1 MVDPTPVPA
10 PGAAPGS
17 VPSVPGSVPP
27 AAAPVAAPAPT
38 ILTFDEFKR
47 LDLRIAK
54 VLSVEDH
61 TNANKLYVI
70 KADIGNGEVRQIV
83 AGIRPFY
90 AKEALVGKSVVVIC
104 NLQPAMLRGVQSQG
118 MLLAASAA
126 GSVIVLTT
134 EKDAPA
140 GSKVS

>member
-1 MVDPTPVPA
+1 MADPTPGAVPA
-10 PGAAPGS
+10 PAP
-17 VPSVPGSVPP
+17 VPP
-27 AAAPVAAPAPT
+27 AAVPTAAAAPSPAPAAAPMV
-38 ILTFDEFKR
+38 TFDEFKKM
-47 LDLRIAK
+47 DLRVAK

-61 TNANKLYVI
+61 SNANKLYVI

-83 AGIRPFY
+83 AGIKPFY

>member
-17 VPSVPGSVPP
+17 VPPVPGPVPP

-47 LDLRIAK
+47 MDLRIAK

-61 TNANKLYVI
+61 SNADKLYVI

-90 AKEALVGKSVVVIC
+90 AKEALVGKSVVMIC
-104 NLQPAMLRGVQSQG
+104 NLQPAKLRGVESQG
-118 MLLAASAA
+118 MLLAAHGGDA
-126 GSVIVLTT
+126 IVVLAP
-134 EKDAPA
+134 EKDVPP